1 MQRHRQ
7 SKAFIFRGEE
17 GFTLIEWVLVIVI
30 VGIIAIVVSLN
41 LGGLS
46 SIKLNNAVNKMVG
59 DLRYAQQSA
68 ITTQSRHGLTV
79 DSLQVYSVHKDTAGV
94 DTDIKDPTNLG
105 QDFVVDFDTYQ
116 QGQLN
121 GVRFSSS
128 TPFCGGGGESAMEF
142 NSLGAPTRTDSTVL
156 TCTSTITLSHS
167 GTTKTITI
175 EPNTGK
181 LTY

>member
-1 MQRHRQ
+1 MQRHRR
-7 SKAFIFRGEE
+7 SNAFIFRGEE

-94 DTDIKDPTNLG
+94 DTDINDPSTRG
-105 QDFVVDFDTYQ
+105 QDCGVDFDTYQ

-128 TPFCGGGGESAMEF
+128 TPFCGGGGESGMEF
-142 NSLGAPTRTDSTVL
+142 NSVGAPTRTDGTVL
-156 TCTSTITLSHS
+156 TCA
-167 GTTKTITI
+167 
-175 EPNTGK
+175 
-181 LTY
+181 